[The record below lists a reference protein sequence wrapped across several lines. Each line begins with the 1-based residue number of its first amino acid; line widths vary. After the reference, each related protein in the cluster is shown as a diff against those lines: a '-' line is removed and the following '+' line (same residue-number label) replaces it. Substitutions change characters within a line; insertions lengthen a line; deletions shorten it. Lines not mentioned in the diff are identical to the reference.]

1 MSSVKSHTQVIVLVL
16 IVVVLLS
23 GTVLSGCS
31 RKQYTQHRSSIVLDS
46 NRLNKINTYL
56 FNGIKH
62 YIYDST
68 IVVVNTTGDTIR
80 TDHRSDS
87 RYYQETQEKID
98 TVYIEI
104 IKTDTI
110 YSDEK
115 IVVKYEMS
123 NFHRVFFYLGVLFVL
138 FVIYKI
144 INLFKV

>member
-31 RKQYTQHRSSIVLDS
+31 RKQYTQHHSSIVLDS

-68 IVVVNTTGDTIR
+68 IVVVNSAGDTVR

-123 NFHRVFFYLGVLFVL
+123 NFHRVFFYLGVLFLL

>member
-1 MSSVKSHTQVIVLVL
+1 MSSIKSHTQVIVLVL
-16 IVVVLLS
+16 IVVILLS

-68 IVVVNTTGDTIR
+68 IVVLNTTGDTVR

-123 NFHRVFFYLGVLFVL
+123 NFHRVFFYLGVLFLL

>member
-31 RKQYTQHRSSIVLDS
+31 RKQYTQHHSSIVLDS

-68 IVVVNTTGDTIR
+68 IVVVNTTGDTVR

-123 NFHRVFFYLGVLFVL
+123 NFHRVFFYLGVLFLL

>member
-23 GTVLSGCS
+23 GTVLSGCC
-31 RKQYTQHRSSIVLDS
+31 REQYTQHHSSIVLDS

-68 IVVVNTTGDTIR
+68 IVVVNTTGDTVR

-123 NFHRVFFYLGVLFVL
+123 NFHRVFFYLGVLFLL

>member
-16 IVVVLLS
+16 IVVILLS

>member
-31 RKQYTQHRSSIVLDS
+31 RKQYTQHHSSIVLDS

-115 IVVKYEMS
+115 NVVKYEMS
-123 NFHRVFFYLGVLFVL
+123 NFHRVFFYLGVLFLL
-138 FVIYKI
+138 FIIYKI

>member
-1 MSSVKSHTQVIVLVL
+1 MSSIKSHTQVIVLVL
-16 IVVVLLS
+16 IVVILLS

-31 RKQYTQHRSSIVLDS
+31 RKQYTQHHNSIVLDS

-68 IVVVNTTGDTIR
+68 IVVLNTTGDTVR

-123 NFHRVFFYLGVLFVL
+123 NFHRVFFYLGVLFLL

>member
-16 IVVVLLS
+16 IVVILLS
-23 GTVLSGCS
+23 GTVLSGCC
-31 RKQYTQHRSSIVLDS
+31 REQYTQHHSSIVLDS

-68 IVVVNTTGDTIR
+68 IVVVNTTGDTVR

-115 IVVKYEMS
+115 IVVKYEMN
-123 NFHRVFFYLGVLFVL
+123 NFHRVFFYLGVLFVSYI
-138 FVIYKI
+138 IYKV
-144 INLFKV
+144 INIFKV

>member
-1 MSSVKSHTQVIVLVL
+1 MPSVKSHTQVIVLVL
-16 IVVVLLS
+16 IVVILLS
-23 GTVLSGCS
+23 GTVLPGCS
-31 RKQYTQHRSSIVLDS
+31 RKQYTQHHSSKVLDS

-68 IVVVNTTGDTIR
+68 IVVVNTTGDTVR

-87 RYYQETQEKID
+87 RYYQETHEKID

-115 IVVKYEMS
+115 IIVKYEMS
-123 NFHRVFFYLGVLFVL
+123 NFHRVFFYLGVLFVSYI
-138 FVIYKI
+138 IYKI
-144 INLFKV
+144 INIFKV

>member
-1 MSSVKSHTQVIVLVL
+1 MSSIKSHTQVIVLVL
-16 IVVVLLS
+16 IVVILLS

-31 RKQYTQHRSSIVLDS
+31 RKQYTQHQSSIVLDS

-68 IVVVNTTGDTIR
+68 IVVVNTTGDTVR

-123 NFHRVFFYLGVLFVL
+123 NFHRVFFYLGVLFLL

>member
-16 IVVVLLS
+16 IVVILLS

-68 IVVVNTTGDTIR
+68 IVVLNTTGDTVR

-123 NFHRVFFYLGVLFVL
+123 NFHRVFFYLGVLFLL